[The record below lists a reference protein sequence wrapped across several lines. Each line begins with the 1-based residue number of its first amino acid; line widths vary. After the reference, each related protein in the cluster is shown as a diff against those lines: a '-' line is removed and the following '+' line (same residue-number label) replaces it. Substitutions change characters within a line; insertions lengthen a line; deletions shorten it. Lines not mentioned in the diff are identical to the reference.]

1 MKKHLA
7 IFTKDTIDRIF
18 AGQKT
23 VEIRFSQKRIAPFGV
38 VNIGDLV
45 YIKPPG
51 QEIVGQFLIK
61 QVISFEGLAKEEWQ
75 MFKQNYGQKLSFG
88 SQAKMLEFF
97 EKRKLA
103 KFATLIFMDQV
114 EQFIT
119 SPVKIKKSDLRGWMI
134 LG

>member
-7 IFTKDTIDRIF
+7 IFTKDAIERIF
-18 AGQKT
+18 AGLKT
-23 VEIRFSQKRIAPFGV
+23 VEIRFSQKRIPPFGIA
-38 VNIGDLV
+38 NIGDLV

-61 QVISFEGLAKEEWQ
+61 KVISFEGLGKEEWQ

-88 SQAKMLEFF
+88 SQTKMQEFF

-119 SPVKIKKSDLRGWMI
+119 SPIKIKKSDLRGWMI

>member
-7 IFTKDTIDRIF
+7 IFTKDAIDRIF
-18 AGQKT
+18 AGLKT
-23 VEIRFSQKRIAPFGV
+23 VEIRFSQKRIPPFGV

-61 QVISFEGLAKEEWQ
+61 QVISFEGLGKDEWQ

-88 SQAKMLEFF
+88 SQTKMQEFF